1 MKISRAWLQKYF
13 EKPLPSGADIEDAFT
28 FHSFEIEESF
38 SAGEDAILDVKVLP
52 NRAADC
58 MSHRGIAKDLAAIL
72 DVSMKVDPLR
82 ASPPSFARA
91 QNLAVRVE
99 NPELCDRYMG
109 AIIRGVNVGPSPAW
123 LKTAIEAIGQRS
135 INNVVDATNYVM
147 LDLGQPLH
155 AFDAAKLSHT
165 DGKYSITV
173 RSAMDGEKVTSLSGD
188 EYTLTPETLLIA
200 DGGTNE
206 PIGIAG
212 VKGGKAAG
220 ITEATRDII
229 LESAHFNYASVRK
242 TAQRLKLFTD
252 ASSRFQNNPSAELAG
267 YGMEA
272 VISLILDIAG
282 GTLEGVTD
290 VRIESAV
297 AAPISVTLGKVN
309 GVLGTSISVEEA
321 GAILKRLDFSF
332 TTNGD
337 TFTVTP
343 SFERRDLMIPEDL
356 VEEIGRIYGYE
367 NIEPAPLPEL
377 KARPEMNKRFFYG
390 EAIREVLTTLG
401 FSEIMTYAFQ
411 DAGDLEVA
419 SPLAS
424 DKAFL
429 RPNLTKDMEKALLLN
444 SRNADLLGLQGVRL
458 FEIGA
463 VFGADSEHVAL
474 SIGIS
479 LTGKKASEQET
490 AERQNAVA
498 ALEAKTGLSFAAM
511 HAIGPGMG
519 EIDLDALIKDAP
531 APSAY
536 APFAPHAQ
544 VPEYHSI
551 SLYPFVLRDIAVWV
565 PESVPKQE
573 VEALIREKAGALLVR
588 VTLFDEFKKEG
599 KVSYAFR
606 LVFQSYEKTLSDDE
620 VTAIMTTVTES
631 LNATPDW
638 QVR

>member
-13 EKPLPSGADIEDAFT
+13 EKPLPGGAEIEDAFT

-72 DVSMKVDPLR
+72 DVPMKVDPLR
-82 ASPPSFARA
+82 AAPPSFPLAG
-91 QNLAVRVE
+91 NLAVRVE

-123 LKTAIEAIGQRS
+123 LRTAIEAVGQRS

-155 AFDAAKLSHT
+155 AFDAAKLSHA

-173 RSAMDGEKVTSLSGD
+173 RSATDGEKITSLSGD
-188 EYTLTPETLLIA
+188 EYTLTPETLLIT
-200 DGGTNE
+200 DDGTNE
-206 PIGIAG
+206 PVGIAG

-220 ITEATRDII
+220 ITEATTNII

-267 YGMEA
+267 YGMQA

-290 VRIESAV
+290 VRSEGVLAV
-297 AAPISVTLGKVN
+297 PVSVTLEKVN
-309 GVLGTSISVEEA
+309 GVLGTTISMEEA
-321 GAILKRLDFSF
+321 GAILKRLDLSY
-332 TTNGD
+332 TVNGD

-343 SFERRDLMIPEDL
+343 PFERRDLVIPEDL

-367 NIEPAPLPEL
+367 NIEPAALPKLE
-377 KARPEMNKRFFYG
+377 AQPEMNKRFFYA
-390 EAIREVLTTLG
+390 EAIRETLTNLG

-411 DAGDLEVA
+411 DAGDLEVL

-463 VFGADSEHVAL
+463 VFSAESEHVAL
-474 SIGIS
+474 SIGVS
-479 LTGKKASEQET
+479 LPGKKAAEQEI
-490 AERQNAVA
+490 AERQKAVDV
-498 ALEAKTGLSFAAM
+498 LEAKTALSFASM
-511 HAIGPGMG
+511 HAIGSGMG
-519 EIDLDALIKDAP
+519 EIDLDALVSNAP
-531 APSAY
+531 DPDAY
-536 APFAPHAQ
+536 APFSSRSELPT
-544 VPEYHSI
+544 YHSI
-551 SLYPFVLRDIAVWV
+551 SAYPFVLRDIAVWV
-565 PESVPKQE
+565 PEAISKQD

-588 VTLFDEFKKEG
+588 VTLFDEFRKEG

-606 LVFQSYEKTLSDDE
+606 LVFQSHEKTLSDDE
-620 VTAIMTTVTES
+620 VNAVMTTVTEV
-631 LNATPDW
+631 LNVTHDW